1 MEVVHQV
8 VFEFCV
14 VVAAVSGLCLV
25 VGWLIR
31 RLGEWRLVGSSRRR

>member
-1 MEVVHQV
+1 MTVVHEV

-14 VVAAVSGLCLV
+14 VVAALSGFGLI

-31 RLGEWRLVGSSRRR
+31 RLGEWRLVGTSRRR